1 MSGIYIHIPY
11 CRQACHYCSFHFSTS
26 IKNKATLVS
35 SLIKE
40 IELRHKELSQ
50 STLDSIYLGGG
61 TPSLLTDEELASI
74 MKKIGSYWQID
85 GSTEIT
91 LEANP
96 EDITK
101 EKLTSW
107 HSIGVNRLSI
117 GIQSFHEDDLK
128 YMNRAHNADQSH
140 HALSLIN
147 SSPFKAVSADL
158 MFGLIDRSLDDW
170 AANLDIML
178 SYDLDHLSIY
188 NLTVEEQ
195 TVFANWKLKNK
206 LQESTS
212 ELQYEQYMLAEQK
225 LSASGYDH
233 YEISNYAKPKRQA
246 IHNTNYWNRKPY
258 LGIGPSAHS
267 YIDGRRS
274 WNVANNATYIKQLES
289 NSYTPSTEHITEVD
303 RYNELIM
310 LGLRTKNGVKKSDL
324 NQLSDRLQLH
334 FYKTLEPKIKKNII
348 IANESHYR
356 LDPDHWYVSDS
367 ISSELFFVD

>member
-26 IKNKATLVS
+26 IKNKANLVS

-74 MKKIGSYWQID
+74 MKKIVTYWQID

-107 HSIGVNRLSI
+107 YSIGVNRLSI

-267 YIDGRRS
+267 YIC
-274 WNVANNATYIKQLES
+274 LL
-289 NSYTPSTEHITEVD
+289 YTSPSPRD
-303 RYNELIM
+303 
-310 LGLRTKNGVKKSDL
+310 
-324 NQLSDRLQLH
+324 
-334 FYKTLEPKIKKNII
+334 
-348 IANESHYR
+348 
-356 LDPDHWYVSDS
+356 
-367 ISSELFFVD
+367 